1 LGRVRVLL
9 SEEEFDLNEGRP
21 RGSAAKPDKSACKER
36 ARCGIIVENK
46 GVKMRFNP
54 GDIVNIVHD
63 FGNRIGDLG
72 YTVVGVNE
80 FETYVR
86 QESYRNKQGK
96 LTRNI
101 YMTIKSE
108 DGKLSYIDER
118 YLRLARV

>member
-1 LGRVRVLL
+1 MGRVRVLS

-21 RGSAAKPDKSACKER
+21 RGNAAKPDKSACKER

-108 DGKLSYIDER
+108 DGNLSYIDER

>member
-1 LGRVRVLL
+1 
-9 SEEEFDLNEGRP
+9 
-21 RGSAAKPDKSACKER
+21 
-36 ARCGIIVENK
+36 
-46 GVKMRFNP
+46 MRFNP

-63 FGNRIGDLG
+63 FGNRIGDQG

-86 QESYRNKQGK
+86 QEAYRNKQGK

-108 DGKLSYIDER
+108 NGNLSYIDER